1 MKFIG
6 DYHLHTRVSDGRSD
20 ISDYVKAAKE
30 KGLDEI
36 AISDHSFSTLFFHA
50 TEKKLKAQREA
61 IASFADSGIKVYQ
74 GIEGNIIGGVLD
86 VPETEMR
93 KLDVLT
99 VGFHRFITPFEM
111 RGESRFLMING
122 FGSARAK
129 QKLKEKNT
137 EAYLSVLKSY
147 PVDIVAHLGHRA
159 PVDFK
164 RVCECAKENGAYIEL
179 NAKHLDTL
187 KDGIQDAVASGVN
200 FIVGTD
206 AHRADRTGEFKAVEE
221 FIKEQNIPLD
231 RVFGVEDRKP
241 VFKNKEGWT
250 YGRNV

>member
-50 TEKKLKAQREA
+50 TEKKLKAQRKA

-86 VPETEMR
+86 VPETEIR

-111 RGESRFLMING
+111 RGESRFLIING
-122 FGSARAK
+122 FGGTRAK

-137 EAYLSVLKSY
+137 EAYISVLKSY

-164 RVCECAKENGAYIEL
+164 RVCECAEENGAYIEL
-179 NAKHLDTL
+179 NAKHLEAL
-187 KDGIQDAVASGVN
+187 KDGIQDAVASGVS

-221 FIKEQNIPLD
+221 FIKEQNIPSD
-231 RVFGVEDRKP
+231 RVFGMENRKP

>member
-36 AISDHSFSTLFFHA
+36 VISDHSFSTLFFHA
-50 TEKKLKAQREA
+50 TEKKLKAQRTA
-61 IASFADSGIKVYQ
+61 IASF
-74 GIEGNIIGGVLD
+74 
-86 VPETEMR
+86 
-93 KLDVLT
+93 
-99 VGFHRFITPFEM
+99 
-111 RGESRFLMING
+111 G
-122 FGSARAK
+122 FGSTRAK

-137 EAYLSVLKSY
+137 EAYISVLKSY

-164 RVCECAKENGAYIEL
+164 RVCECAEENGAYIEL

-187 KDGIQDAVASGVN
+187 KDGIQDAVASGVS

-231 RVFGVEDRKP
+231 RVFGMENRKP